1 MKKWY
6 HIYNL
11 NKDEKNLICG
21 YCYIEQILFEVSA
34 EADTYNISFY
44 LDKSQHYKLQRYID
58 IIFI

>member
-21 YCYIEQILFEVSA
+21 YCHLEQILFEVSG
-34 EADTYNISFY
+34 EDDTYNMSFY
-44 LDKSQHYKLQRYID
+44 LDKSQHTKLQTYID

>member
-21 YCYIEQILFEVSA
+21 YCYIEQILFEVSG

-44 LDKSQHYKLQRYID
+44 LDKSQRDKLQSYID
-58 IIFI
+58 LIII